1 MMIFVVL
8 SWFCLKNNL
17 TIFQFF
23 FLRCVIYNQKEKTY
37 VTVRLIDSGHLQIN
51 DIRQLKMMP
60 FGFMKFPRQAILI
73 KKTNLTNFQEE
84 WLKERE
90 LAIKINKEN
99 MAQLFYYENHVWKEM

>member
-1 MMIFVVL
+1 
-8 SWFCLKNNL
+8 
-17 TIFQFF
+17 
-23 FLRCVIYNQKEKTY
+23 
-37 VTVRLIDSGHLQIN
+37 
-51 DIRQLKMMP
+51 MMP